1 MGTAQIVKKKG
12 ATMIKEEQPSIRKSV
27 RREKRIDKK
36 GQTAAND
43 VRKRKDE
50 HVQMV
55 FLANAFI

>member
-1 MGTAQIVKKKG
+1 
-12 ATMIKEEQPSIRKSV
+12 MIKEEQPNIRKSV

-43 VRKRKDE
+43 MRKRKDQ

-55 FLANAFI
+55 FLANALI